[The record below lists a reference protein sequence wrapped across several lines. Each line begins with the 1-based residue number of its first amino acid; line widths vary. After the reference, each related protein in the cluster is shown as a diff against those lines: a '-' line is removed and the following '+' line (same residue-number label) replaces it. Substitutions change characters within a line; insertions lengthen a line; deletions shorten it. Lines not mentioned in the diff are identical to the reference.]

1 MSCILIL
8 RQLGTLSVCVIYCRG
23 KPQRQVALGRTYTAT
38 QFYAFYNRV
47 KISSNCMCEMSGGSL
62 LLIYLELSEAETFTF
77 CCFIVPNRYIMPVQK
92 IIKKQLYPSCTL
104 CTPVLSLLTFLITHK
119 CIHVP
124 PLPYLCVYQSS
135 FPSPLWPSASS
146 SGECWVSVNLSN
158 TM

>member
-1 MSCILIL
+1 MLRENRLLYIIIAERRKETDNGVMSCILIL

-77 CCFIVPNRYIMPVQK
+77 CCFIVPNRYIMPV
-92 IIKKQLYPSCTL
+92 
-104 CTPVLSLLTFLITHK
+104 
-119 CIHVP
+119 
-124 PLPYLCVYQSS
+124 
-135 FPSPLWPSASS
+135 
-146 SGECWVSVNLSN
+146 
-158 TM
+158 